1 MKTSPHFCSCSN
13 TGYIDSMAMKAT
25 VTVFLV
31 LSLFIVNTSLYRQH
45 IYVNE
50 SMTWT
55 DAQKYCRKYHDDLS
69 TASNIEVKLL
79 SANPKIASEY
89 FWIGLQR
96 DSQSP
101 LLWKWSGGEKA
112 SNIMWEVGQPD
123 ALHEQCAAVLKSNG
137 KMHDATCLLS
147 ITFYCMEV
155 FELILVQK
163 ENTWIEALEYCRQN
177 HVDMAGLTS
186 DLMMIEAK
194 NKSAPARVDDVWIGL
209 WFIAGHWFWVDG
221 NNVEYKGWSSEGEP
235 QCPPEDQRCGVFNKK
250 KIVWKPDNCER
261 RLNFLCLK
269 KNKVTDEGSSN

>member
-1 MKTSPHFCSCSN
+1 
-13 TGYIDSMAMKAT
+13 MAMKAT
-25 VTVFLV
+25 VTVSLV

-50 SMTWT
+50 SITWT

-101 LLWKWSGGEKA
+101 LLWKWSGGENA
-112 SNIMWEVGQPD
+112 SNIMWDEGQPD

-137 KMHDATCLLS
+137 KVHDATCLSS

-194 NKSAPARVDDVWIGL
+194 NKSALACVDDVWIGL

-235 QCPPEDQRCGVFNKK
+235 QCSPVDQRCGVFNKK

-269 KNKVTDEGSSN
+269 ENKVTAEVSSN